1 MSDKIKVTRV
11 LPYFMMDSVVMT
23 DPTLSPIDKAVFGVL
38 CVHAGLESRQCFL
51 KVKTIANEASC
62 SERSAQNSLKTLE
75 ERGIIERTERFKEGS
90 QVSSSYQIIGR
101 EAPCYT
107 EIGCNDFTPPR
118 TECTRGVQET
128 TPRINE
134 KSLNDTK
141 DSLTREAE
149 LPTSEELPIPPIPE
163 SPTES
168 FSPEDVPEIMR
179 STAEYLLLKTGRK
192 TLTEPEISAL
202 RELSAHQYP
211 SRVQKEID
219 RACERFRRKGN
230 SLETLTFS
238 YIAGALRNQPTLKK
252 KSSTKSKPDGM
263 SLTQAEI
270 DATRPEQTEEE
281 LDRELEQL
289 RAEMIEEG
297 C

>member
-1 MSDKIKVTRV
+1 MSSQTIGVSRI

-38 CVHAGLESRQCFL
+38 CVHAGIESRQCFL
-51 KVKTIANEASC
+51 KVKTIATEASC
-62 SERSAQNSLKTLE
+62 SERSVQNSLKTLE

-107 EIGCNDFTPPR
+107 EEGCNTFTPPR
-118 TECTRGVQET
+118 TTCTRGVQET

-134 KSLNDTK
+134 KSLNDIK
-141 DSLTREAE
+141 DSLTREAP
-149 LPTSEELPIPPIPE
+149 LPVQPEPEQPSPEIPE
-163 SPTES
+163 DIP
-168 FSPEDVPEIMR
+168 DIMR
-179 STAEYLLLKTGRK
+179 PTAEYFLLKTGRK
-192 TLTEPEISAL
+192 TLTEAEISSL

-230 SLETLTFS
+230 SLDTLTLS
-238 YIAGALRNQPTLKK
+238 YIASSLRNQPTRGRKGRAK
-252 KSSTKSKPDGM
+252 PKPDGM

-270 DATRPEQTEEE
+270 DATREEQTDEE
-281 LDRELEQL
+281 LARDLERL
-289 RAEMIEEG
+289 RAEMREEG

>member
-1 MSDKIKVTRV
+1 MSSQTIGVSRI

-38 CVHAGLESRQCFL
+38 CVHAGIESRQCFL
-51 KVKTIANEASC
+51 KVKTIATEASC
-62 SERSAQNSLKTLE
+62 SERSVQNSLKTLE
-75 ERGIIERTERFKEGS
+75 DRGIIKRTERFKEGS

-107 EIGCNDFTPPR
+107 EAGCNDFTLPR
-118 TECTRGVQET
+118 TTCTRGVQET

-134 KSLNDTK
+134 KSLNDIK
-141 DSLTREAE
+141 DSLTREAP
-149 LPTSEELPIPPIPE
+149 LPVQPEPEQPSPEIPE
-163 SPTES
+163 DIP
-168 FSPEDVPEIMR
+168 DIMR
-179 STAEYLLLKTGRK
+179 PTAEYFLLKTGRK
-192 TLTEPEISAL
+192 TLTEAEISSL

-230 SLETLTFS
+230 SLDTLTLS
-238 YIAGALRNQPTLKK
+238 YIAASLRNQPTRGRKFRAK
-252 KSSTKSKPDGM
+252 PKPDGM

-270 DATRPEQTEEE
+270 DATREELTEEE
-281 LDRELEQL
+281 NLRELEKL
-289 RAEMIEEG
+289 EAEMREEG
-297 C
+297 Y